1 MLKVISS
8 SDQKHI
14 LEIFIKLKKG
24 FSMGAHEFNNC
35 FVKTIAK
42 GPFTS
47 VTSCEGCNAF
57 TLHIG
62 PMSFRMEEE
71 IYESLCQM
79 ILENYF
85 NKKIP
90 SAKKTLS
97 KFGVNIKLY

>member
-35 FVKTIAK
+35 FVKIIAK

-47 VTSCEGCNAF
+47 VTSCEGCNSF

-90 SAKKTLS
+90 SAKTTLS